1 MSAPLPSAH
10 ILILLLALTL
20 AGTACNR
27 KPSDAKVDEKN
38 KDERVPVEVLPV
50 TRGMIEHIL
59 PTSTTLEAEAEVK
72 VFSRA
77 ANLVTELLVEEG
89 DRVEKDQVLVRLE
102 DDTQTTQVNKAEN
115 LLDQARQEFERQKS
129 LHDQNLISDQVFSD
143 ARFKFRELELSL
155 EESRRQLD
163 YTEVRAPI
171 AGTVTRRLVKLGDH
185 VTVNQNLF
193 DIVDFDSMVAPIHIP
208 DRFVTQ
214 LAPGQTTRVRAEA
227 LGERV
232 FPGYVKRISP
242 IVQARSGTI
251 KVTVGLKDPG
261 PLRPGM
267 HVNVELILAVEPDA
281 LLLSKRAL
289 IYDADQT
296 NVYRLKPDRTVE
308 RLILQ
313 PRLEDR
319 ENIQPAE
326 GFQEGDLIVV
336 AGQTGL
342 KDGASVRLPGDPDE
356 LAETNAES
364 GIERAQSTEPPP
376 AAAN

>member
-1 MSAPLPSAH
+1 
-10 ILILLLALTL
+10 
-20 AGTACNR
+20 
-27 KPSDAKVDEKN
+27 
-38 KDERVPVEVLPV
+38 
-50 TRGMIEHIL
+50 
-59 PTSTTLEAEAEVK
+59 
-72 VFSRA
+72 
-77 ANLVTELLVEEG
+77 
-89 DRVEKDQVLVRLE
+89 
-102 DDTQTTQVNKAEN
+102 
-115 LLDQARQEFERQKS
+115 
-129 LHDQNLISDQVFSD
+129 VFSD

-356 LAETNAES
+356 PAETNAES